1 MEAQK
6 NVGPSKVIA
15 ILTINGILAE
25 MYVTGAVD
33 SERSQIGFILNQLS
47 SDATSPQE
55 ALDAAYQVKS
65 LRYDYH

>member
-6 NVGPSKVIA
+6 NVGLTKVIA
-15 ILTINGILAE
+15 IFTINGILAE

-33 SERSQIGFILNQLS
+33 SEKSHIGFILNQLS
-47 SDATSPQE
+47 SDATSPQD
-55 ALDAAYQVKS
+55 ALDAAYHVKS

>member
-1 MEAQK
+1 
-6 NVGPSKVIA
+6 
-15 ILTINGILAE
+15 

-33 SERSQIGFILNQLS
+33 SEKSQIGFILNQLS

-55 ALDAAYQVKS
+55 ALDAAYHVKS